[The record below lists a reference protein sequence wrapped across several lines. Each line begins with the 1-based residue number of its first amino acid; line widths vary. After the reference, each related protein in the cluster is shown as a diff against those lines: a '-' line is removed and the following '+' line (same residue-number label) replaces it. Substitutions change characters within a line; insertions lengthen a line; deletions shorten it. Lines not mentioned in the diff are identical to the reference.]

1 MIRSKLAHA
10 ALRALGWTVTIDDP
24 LTRRYVLIVAPH
36 TSNWDFPLGLLAA
49 WALDLN
55 ANWIGKHTL
64 FKGPMGPVMRAL
76 GGIPV
81 DRKSASDLVDQMA
94 DRFAA
99 SDHLVLAMAPE
110 GTRSTAEH
118 WKTGFWRIAR
128 AAQVPIAM
136 AYLDY
141 GRREVG
147 LGGTFMPS
155 DDREA
160 DFARIAAFYAGRQG
174 LRPEKQGTIQARP
187 PGT

>member
-1 MIRSKLAHA
+1 M
-10 ALRALGWTVTIDDP
+10 DDP
-24 LTRRYVLIVAPH
+24 LTRRYVLVVAPH

-49 WALDLN
+49 WALDLK

-64 FKGPMGPVMRAL
+64 FRGPMGPVMRAL

-81 DRKSASDLVDQMA
+81 DRGSASDLVDEMA

-110 GTRSTAEH
+110 GTRSTSDH

-128 AAQVPIAM
+128 GAGVPIAL

-147 LGGTFMPS
+147 LGGAFMPS
-155 DDREA
+155 DARDA
-160 DFARIAAFYAGRQG
+160 DFARIAAFSAGRPG

-187 PGT
+187 PES

>member
-1 MIRSKLAHA
+1 MKSLSRKILS
-10 ALRALGWTVTIDDP
+10 ALGWTVHMDDP
-24 LTRRYVLIVAPH
+24 MTRRYVLVVAPH

-49 WALDLN
+49 WALDLK

-64 FKGPMGPVMRAL
+64 FRGPMGPIMRAL

-81 DRKSASDLVDQMA
+81 DRGSASDLVDQMA
-94 DRFAA
+94 ERFAA
-99 SDHLVLAMAPE
+99 SDHLVLGMAPE
-110 GTRSTAEH
+110 GTRGTSDH

-128 AAQVPIAM
+128 AAEVPIAL

-141 GRREVG
+141 GRREIG
-147 LGGTFMPS
+147 LGGAFMPS
-155 DDREA
+155 EDRDA

-187 PGT
+187 PEA